1 MTAGIHT
8 VICGGIVRQES
19 SPLSCGACA
28 NLRVP
33 ASLVSICMKD
43 RRMSPLCLHLTSRPS
58 PFIRHCQNTFS
69 DTLTHFMDPLLP
81 LTPPA
86 ANTSPSPT
94 SWTLQGASYSG
105 FNPFALLLR
114 LLPANPHSLCSP
126 DLVLSQTEPALGSP
140 SPRLPLWEPVLGPR
154 VPLLTFSGIHLAAEC
169 WFVGLLELWAQIFS
183 WCIWEPT
190 GIQIRL
196 GPMWSICGFSACY
209 RPQRFFMS
217 ARQVVA

>member
-1 MTAGIHT
+1 MFTPDFAALPLHTALPEHIFRYPHPFHG
-8 VICGGIVRQES
+8 S
-19 SPLSCGACA
+19 S
-28 NLRVP
+28 
-33 ASLVSICMKD
+33 
-43 RRMSPLCLHLTSRPS
+43 
-58 PFIRHCQNTFS
+58 
-69 DTLTHFMDPLLP
+69 LP

-86 ANTSPSPT
+86 VNTSPSPT

-126 DLVLSQTEPALGSP
+126 DLVLSQTERALGSP

-190 GIQIRL
+190 GIQIHL